1 MLYSRI
7 FVVLVVLV
15 PLLFVARGRL
25 RIDVAA
31 LLIAALLGLAQFLGM
46 GVLGAPDQPHAAME
60 AISGFGQPVVL
71 TLLSLFIITR
81 TLERT
86 GVTNWIAGRVIAI
99 GGRSERRLIFLF
111 AAVTALLSLFMNN
124 LAAGALMLP
133 SAISVS
139 RRTGISASKLLIPVA
154 YGSLLGG
161 SATYFTTANIIVS
174 DLLTTAQPPQP
185 PLNVLAFTPTGGLIA
200 LAGLLFLTLLGPYL
214 LPNRAPQP
222 GQMVARRT
230 GSDLEEAYQLD
241 ERLWE
246 VQVPAASPIVGR
258 TLTQTDIGDRLGLTV
273 AAIWRG
279 QQALFAPRADYVL
292 QGGDILLTVGREERI
307 TQLAQEGLKVGRNGN
322 DGSISARG
330 VRFIELLLAPHSDA
344 EGHTIRELEFRK
356 KFGFTAVALLREGR
370 SYRTDVANMKLKMGD
385 SILMVGAPDRLKA
398 LQNEPNYVVLEP
410 DLSDQPV
417 NKRQALKAVAI
428 IGAAIAASIA
438 GVPVFLAMLTAAVV
452 VFLTGLLT
460 TEEAYRAV
468 EWPAIFLIA
477 GMYAVSKAM
486 VETGLADWIG
496 QQVVAVVLPYG
507 PLGLAAGSYLLTAGL
522 TQLMGG
528 QVAALVTGPV
538 AISAAINLHTS
549 AQAMAVAAAIGCSAS
564 FFTPIAHPVNILMIA
579 PGNYTFGDFFRVGWG
594 LTVVCFVMLLVGM
607 ALFWHL

>member
-1 MLYSRI
+1 MPW
-7 FVVLVVLV
+7 LV
-15 PLLFVARGRL
+15 
-25 RIDVAA
+25 I
-31 LLIAALLGLAQFLGM
+31 
-46 GVLGAPDQPHAAME
+46 
-60 AISGFGQPVVL
+60 
-71 TLLSLFIITR
+71 
-81 TLERT
+81 
-86 GVTNWIAGRVIAI
+86 
-99 GGRSERRLIFLF
+99 
-111 AAVTALLSLFMNN
+111 
-124 LAAGALMLP
+124 
-133 SAISVS
+133 
-139 RRTGISASKLLIPVA
+139 
-154 YGSLLGG
+154 
-161 SATYFTTANIIVS
+161 
-174 DLLTTAQPPQP
+174 
-185 PLNVLAFTPTGGLIA
+185 
-200 LAGLLFLTLLGPYL
+200 LFLTLFGPYL
-214 LPNRAPQP
+214 LPNRAPHP

-246 VQVPAASPIVGR
+246 VRVPAASPIVGR
-258 TLTQTDIGDRLGLTV
+258 TITQTRIGDRLGLTI

-307 TQLAQEGLKVGRNGN
+307 TQLVQEGLKVGRNGN

-344 EGHTIRELEFRK
+344 EGHTIRQLEFRK
-356 KFGFTAVALLREGR
+356 KYGFTVVALLREGR
-370 SYRTDVANMKLKMGD
+370 SYRTDVANLKLKMGD
-385 SILMVGAPDRLKA
+385 SILMVGGQDRLKA

-417 NKRQALKAVAI
+417 NKQQALKAVAI

-528 QVAALVTGPV
+528 QVSALVTGPV

-564 FFTPIAHPVNILMIA
+564 FLTPIAHPVNILMIA
-579 PGNYTFGDFFRVGWG
+579 PGNYRFGDFFRVGWV
-594 LTVVCFVMLLVGM
+594 LTLVSFVMLLVGM
-607 ALFWHL
+607 ALFWRL